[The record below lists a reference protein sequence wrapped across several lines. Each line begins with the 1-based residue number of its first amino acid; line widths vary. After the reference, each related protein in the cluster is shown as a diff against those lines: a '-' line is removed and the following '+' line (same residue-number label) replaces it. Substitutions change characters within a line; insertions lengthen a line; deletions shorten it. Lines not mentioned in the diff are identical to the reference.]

1 MSREIVKPEYISMK
15 DDQNFN
21 ERWLHEQ
28 LIEDPSLL
36 GLGEDLVVR
45 DSERRQPSGGRL
57 DLLLV
62 DSVSGKRYEVELQL
76 GSIDESH
83 LIRTIEYWDIERT
96 RYPDH
101 EHVAVIVAENVTGRF
116 LNVIHILQGAVPLIA
131 IQLKLVKV
139 GETYTIVASRIVDFI
154 ARGTED
160 EDAGRDTDRDWWRQ
174 KSSDETMAVVDALFK
189 RVKEIVPGA
198 EPKYNQQYIG
208 ATIDGRVRNVV
219 SITPRKKG
227 HVLANFKIV
236 QSQEMD
242 DWFSNLELSTL
253 PPLGDLERYRVRIR
267 AIDLENRSKEIDEL
281 IQRAHLGTAETGQQV
296 SDLSEDTESLGHDR

>member
-1 MSREIVKPEYISMK
+1 MAAEIIKPKYISMK
-15 DDQNFN
+15 GHSDFN

-36 GLGEDLVVR
+36 GLGDLDVR
-45 DSERRQPSGGRL
+45 DSERSQPSGGRL

-62 DSVSGKRYEVELQL
+62 DLVSGKRYEVELQL

-131 IQLKLVKV
+131 IQLQLVKV
-139 GETYTIVASRIVDFI
+139 GEMHTVVASRIVDFM

-160 EDAGRDTDRDWWRQ
+160 EDAGRDTDRDWWRR
-174 KSSDETMAVVDALFK
+174 KSSDESMGVADDLFK
-189 RVKEIVPGA
+189 RIQEIVPGA

-208 ATIDGRVRNVV
+208 VTIGGKVRNVV

-227 HVLANFKIV
+227 MVLANFKIP
-236 QSQEMD
+236 QSQAMD
-242 DWFSNLELSTL
+242 DWFSDIELSTL
-253 PPLGDLERYRVRIR
+253 PPLSDLERYRVHIR
-267 AIDLENRSKEIDEL
+267 ALDLKNKSKEIDEL
-281 IQRAHLGTAETGQQV
+281 IQRAHLGTAETGRQI
-296 SDLSEDTESLGHDR
+296 SEPIENTESLGHDS

>member
-1 MSREIVKPEYISMK
+1 MAREIVKPKYINMK
-15 DDQNFN
+15 GHSDFD

-36 GLGEDLVVR
+36 GLGDLDVR

-62 DSVSGKRYEVELQL
+62 DPVSGKRYEVELQL

-101 EHVAVIVAENVTGRF
+101 EHIAVIVAENVTGRF

-131 IQLKLVKV
+131 IQLQLVKV
-139 GETYTIVASRIVDFI
+139 GEVYTIVASRIVDFI

-160 EDAGRDTDRDWWRQ
+160 EDAGSETDRDWWRQ
-174 KSSDETMAVVDALFK
+174 NSSDESMNVSDDLFK
-189 RVKEIVPGA
+189 RIQEIVPGA
-198 EPKYNQQYIG
+198 KPKYNQQYIG
-208 ATIDGRVRNVV
+208 VTIDGKVRNVV

-227 HVLANFKIV
+227 HVLANFKIA

-242 DWFSNLELSTL
+242 DWFSDIELSTL
-253 PPLGDLERYRVRIR
+253 PPLSDLERYRVRIR

-281 IQRAHLGTAETGQQV
+281 IRRAHLGTTEVGRRTDAPT
-296 SDLSEDTESLGHDR
+296 EDVENLGHGS